1 MSKSTFEWAMEQE
14 EIAFKRKLRD
24 QAALAALQGMLS
36 NPNAS
41 ANVTHSKNAER
52 AYVEA
57 AWMIA
62 DAFVAAR
69 GDTPEEEMKG

>member
-1 MSKSTFEWAMEQE
+1 MSRSTMEWVMEQE

-41 ANVTHSKNAER
+41 ANRTHSKNAER

-62 DAFVAAR
+62 DEFVEAR
-69 GDTPEEEMKG
+69 DTPEEEIK